1 MGQNLSQE
9 LGEDLI
15 RRQKNEESLAANIRV
30 AVPGIIQNFDAKE
43 QTVRVQPAIREVVT
57 GSDYTPTF
65 IALPELL
72 DVPVVLP
79 RAGDY
84 VITLPIRPGDECL
97 VVFADQCIDAWWQS
111 GGVQNQM
118 DRRRHDL
125 SDGFA
130 ILGVW
135 SQPRRLNNYD
145 SDGLRLLNTK
155 TGSSMILDE
164 KGVTIQGTLTVTG
177 NSVMK
182 GTMTVAGDST
192 MQGALVAGG
201 VDLVGHTHTCPD
213 GQTGGPQ

>member
-1 MGQNLSQE
+1 MGQNLSQD

>member
-1 MGQNLSQE
+1 MGQSLSQE
-9 LGEDLI
+9 FGGDLI
-15 RRQKNEESLAANIRV
+15 RKQKNEESIAANIRV

-57 GSDYTPTF
+57 GSDYTPAF

-97 VVFADQCIDAWWQS
+97 VIFADQCIDAWWQS

-135 SQPRRLNNYD
+135 SQPRRLNHYD
-145 SDGLRLLNTK
+145 SDGLKLLNTK

-164 KGVTIQGTLTVTG
+164 KGVTIQGTLTVIG

-182 GTMTVAGDST
+182 GTMTVTGDST

-201 VDLVGHTHTCPD
+201 VNLVGHTHTCPD

>member
-1 MGQNLSQE
+1 M
-9 LGEDLI
+9 
-15 RRQKNEESLAANIRV
+15 
-30 AVPGIIQNFDAKE
+30 
-43 QTVRVQPAIREVVT
+43 VT